1 MIKDSEI
8 VGYEYPELESE
19 LEAPPEDDN
28 SVSTES
34 KDWTVS
40 ALSDKYRRGKIG

>member
-1 MIKDSEI
+1 MSESYRI
-8 VGYEYPELESE
+8 ADYEYPELESE

-40 ALSDKYRRGKIG
+40 KRIRVEAKT